1 MPKVNCR
8 RKGCTRIRTEFSLFL
23 SRRRTP
29 QFEGLSFC
37 SETCLLAHFESEL
50 NERWNRL
57 LRDKQRK
64 FPRPRLGTILLQ
76 TAFITA
82 DQLDEAI
89 DLQKRMQQGR
99 IGEWLLRLGFVEE
112 HQITLAL
119 SKQYGLPLINL
130 RNADTR
136 NEAVKMIPGKIAKCN
151 SLLPVGYDDSLDS
164 LRIAVSAPINFN
176 SQEAIRRMV
185 RKGIL
190 PYIGDESAIKALLE
204 EWYDPEDLDLSSVP
218 TFSSFAEL
226 IEIGREVVATAS
238 EQRAINIQAEL
249 LEDFFW
255 IRLDFGDN
263 ARHFFCRRQT
273 EPLNIPAGISDR
285 QLEIAH
291 TVAH

>member
-8 RKGCTRIRTEFSLFL
+8 RRGCTRIRSEFSLFL

-37 SETCLLAHFESEL
+37 SEACLQAHFESEL
-50 NERWNRL
+50 NERWSRL
-57 LRDKQRK
+57 QRDKQRK
-64 FPRPRLGTILLQ
+64 ITRLRLGTILLQ

-99 IGEWLLRLGFVEE
+99 IGEWLQRLGFVEE
-112 HQITLAL
+112 RQITLAL

-136 NEAVKMIPGKIAKCN
+136 NDAVKMIPGKIAKCSN
-151 SLLPVGYDDSLDS
+151 LLPVAFDDNLDS

-190 PYIGDESAIKALLE
+190 PYIGDESTIKALLE
-204 EWYDPEDLDLSSVP
+204 EWYAPEELDLSTVP
-218 TFSSFAEL
+218 IFSSFDEL
-226 IEIGREVVATAS
+226 IEIGREIVATAS
-238 EQRAINIQAEL
+238 EQKATNIQAEL
-249 LEDFFW
+249 LEDYFW
-255 IRLDFGDN
+255 VRLDYGDN

-273 EPLNIPAGISDR
+273 EQSKLHLAVSER
-285 QLEIAH
+285 QLEVAH
-291 TVAH
+291 TFVH